1 MGRNSIYSLLS
12 TKSSGVDRY
21 TLRGLVF
28 AGLNGLGLGYELFF
42 VQSSRLFLIV
52 MYSLGIVISVGLIF
66 LVNEKNVDV

>member
-1 MGRNSIYSLLS
+1 M
-12 TKSSGVDRY
+12 DRY

-28 AGLNGLGLGYELFF
+28 AGLSGLGLGYELFF
-42 VQSSRLFLIV
+42 VQPSRLFLIV